1 MVDNPSLR
9 RKVRYVTSLPTPR
22 QQFLKDERA
31 ATEHASLMAS
41 RPFRHAANVALLQV
55 VDSVSDTTDPV
66 DAAAAYHRIIG
77 AREYLK
83 KLLTLGDVTN
93 EAEPLPPEKTSALN
107 FNA

>member
-1 MVDNPSLR
+1 MNAVA
-9 RKVRYVTSLPTPR
+9 TPR

-83 KLLTLGDVTN
+83 KLLTLGDAVTDVG
-93 EAEPLPPEKTSALN
+93 ALPPEKTSSLN